1 MSKEV
6 CIDKDVAYHQT
17 VIGAAKTVLI
27 PSAQNAERVQ
37 SAIEGGATRAPC
49 SKDNL
54 CTAQNWTWQ
63 H

>member
-6 CIDKDVAYHQT
+6 CVDKDVAYQQT

-37 SAIEGGATRAPC
+37 SAIEGGATRA
-49 SKDNL
+49 SM
-54 CTAQNWTWQ
+54 Q
-63 H
+63 

>member
-27 PSAQNAERVQ
+27 PSAQNGENVNE
-37 SAIEGGATRAPC
+37 SA
-49 SKDNL
+49 NL
-54 CTAQNWTWQ
+54 QNDVPSETAIPMASSSSSAQ
-63 H
+63 